1 MALRHRLR
9 SSPML
14 IGAVARL
21 FAGWIR
27 FCQVTTR
34 WTAVRTDDLTKALQN
49 GPVIVVLWHE
59 HLMMAMPHWSKTGAP
74 MMSLHDT
81 SPIGRVAGA
90 MEARFGFVP
99 IAMSGKESNIAMS
112 RLIKRNIA
120 SGISIGITGDGPEG
134 PRRICKT
141 APLDWARATDA
152 PVFLYSMEMSRCK
165 RLKTWDK
172 MVFPLPFGRGS
183 YGFRRWDER
192 IVRRTPLEKMEQHR
206 ISLEQTLNS
215 LTTP

>member
-14 IGAVARL
+14 IGAMARL

-34 WTAVRTDDLTKALQN
+34 WTAVRTDDLTMALQN

-141 APLDWARATDA
+141 APLDWARATGA
-152 PVFLYSMEMSRCK
+152 PVFLYSAEMSRCK
-165 RLKTWDK
+165 RLQTWDK

-183 YGFRRWDER
+183 YGFTR
-192 IVRRTPLEKMEQHR
+192 LEKQ
-206 ISLEQTLNS
+206 ISRRATAEEVERFRLDLQDRL
-215 LTTP
+215 